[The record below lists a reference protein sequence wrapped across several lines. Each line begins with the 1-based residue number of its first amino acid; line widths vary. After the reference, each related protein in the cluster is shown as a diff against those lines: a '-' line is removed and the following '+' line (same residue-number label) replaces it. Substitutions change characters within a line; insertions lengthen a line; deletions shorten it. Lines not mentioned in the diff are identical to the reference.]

1 MLRFKFLIALV
12 VLFLA
17 NATNAQTVNSYEFD
31 DSTCGAWSKSEGN
44 PLLRSKYFSW
54 FRGFVTGYNYS
65 SYHNQNNQV
74 RLERLSDETLH
85 LYVNKYC
92 QENPLAHFT
101 YAATK
106 LVKELTAKSAS
117 KN

>member
-85 LYVNKYC
+85 LYINKYC